1 MDDRVAAMCRLPWLA
16 SKMTP
21 SAMDRRY
28 NFTILALE
36 PTPTGGRGGAMTRG
50 AGILALLLLAG
61 CSLVSAR
68 YYALVAVPG
77 HRVAATG
84 PPVTVEAVHLPDAL
98 DRPEVVRR
106 AAASAETSE
115 RDRWAAPLAELMRRV
130 LGEDLAARLPPG
142 MVAPPG
148 SAGADTRR
156 LLVDVED
163 FAADAEGHVVLAA
176 AWTLIGAEVAPT
188 PAVRR
193 TERIEI
199 DGAPGY
205 PAQAAVMSR
214 ALGELADRVAAA
226 LARKQP

>member
-1 MDDRVAAMCRLPWLA
+1 MMR
-16 SKMTP
+16 S
-21 SAMDRRY
+21 
-28 NFTILALE
+28 
-36 PTPTGGRGGAMTRG
+36 

-61 CSLVSAR
+61 CALVNAR

-77 HRVAATG
+77 HRVAAGG
-84 PPVTVEAVHLPDAL
+84 PPVAVEAVRLPDAL

-106 AAASAETSE
+106 VAASVDTSE

-130 LGEDLAARLPPG
+130 LGEDLTVRLPPG

-148 SAGADTRR
+148 PAGADTRR
-156 LLVDVED
+156 LIVDVED

-176 AWTLIGAEVAPT
+176 AWTLLGAEVAPS
-188 PAVRR
+188 PALRG

-205 PAQAAVMSR
+205 PAQAAGMSR
-214 ALGELADRVAAA
+214 ALGELADRIAAA
-226 LARKQP
+226 VARMQP